1 MKINSLQIEN
11 VKRVKAVTLEPTPNG
26 LTVIGGKNG
35 QGKTSI
41 LDAIAWALGGDR
53 FRPSSAQREDSVI
66 PPFIRVRMDNGLVV
80 ERRGKNSDLYV
91 TDPSGKRAGQQ
102 LLNTFVEQLALDL
115 PRFMQQSSR
124 EKAETLLNIL
134 GIGPTLAELNR
145 QERSVYDQRRA
156 VGQIADQKM
165 KYARE
170 QPFYPDTPDAP
181 VSASE
186 LIRQQQEILA
196 RNGEHQRLRA
206 KRDELK
212 ALVDRLSREQADVA
226 RRLEAAVCDLSLAQK
241 DAADLQDESTA
252 ELEQSIRN
260 VEEINARVRANLDR
274 EKAEE
279 DAREYRRQYD
289 GLTGQLEE
297 VRQQKAA
304 LLDGAALPLP
314 GLSVRDGELCYQGKN
329 WDCMSASDQ
338 LIVSTAIVRR
348 LNPNCG
354 FVLLDKLEQ
363 LDPDTM
369 ARFGAWL
376 QEEGLQ
382 AIATRVSTNAEECT
396 LIISDGA
403 VGENEKSGGA
413 GGTASCWGV
422 GQSPA
427 KLCEAQNI
435 PANQR
440 KGERSEPRG
449 EDSGAKGS
457 LSTERG
463 QTVPALGPE
472 LHGPNE
478 FGTRN
483 RTAPQPRSPQ
493 RAEGVEWA
501 ERSAV
506 RGHEQPSHGTPANMG
521 AAYEAL
527 LADGISQV
535 APQLDPTSPRQ
546 WKEGEF

>member
-53 FRPSSAQREDSVI
+53 FRPSSTQREDSVI

-134 GIGPTLAELNR
+134 GIGPTLAELGR

-165 KYARE
+165 KYAKE

-181 VSASE
+181 VNASE

-206 KRDELK
+206 RRDELK
-212 ALVDRLSREQADVA
+212 ALVDRLSREAADVN
-226 RRLEAAVCDLSLAQK
+226 RRLEAAVCDLSTAQK

-252 ELEQSIRN
+252 ELEASIRN

-304 LLDGAALPLP
+304 LLVPVHRALGGPRQLD
-314 GLSVRDGELCYQGKN
+314 VRTLAGGGGIGVLRVIRVKERQ
-329 WDCMSASDQ
+329 
-338 LIVSTAIVRR
+338 V
-348 LNPNCG
+348 
-354 FVLLDKLEQ
+354 VLLAGQPEQ
-363 LDPDTM
+363 DEADERKPLLSGRE
-369 ARFGAWL
+369 A
-376 QEEGLQ
+376 GL
-382 AIATRVSTNAEECT
+382 
-396 LIISDGA
+396 
-403 VGENEKSGGA
+403 GE
-413 GGTASCWGV
+413 V
-422 GQSPA
+422 GQPERA
-427 KLCEAQNI
+427 EQ
-435 PANQR
+435 QR
-440 KGERSEPRG
+440 
-449 EDSGAKGS
+449 
-457 LSTERG
+457 
-463 QTVPALGPE
+463 VMLGPE
-472 LHGPNE
+472 RVGGDREL
-478 FGTRN
+478 
-483 RTAPQPRSPQ
+483 
-493 RAEGVEWA
+493 GVGVVL
-501 ERSAV
+501 ERV
-506 RGHEQPSHGTPANMG
+506 
-521 AAYEAL
+521 EAL
-527 LADGISQV
+527 GVL
-535 APQLDPTSPRQ
+535 LLLC
-546 WKEGEF
+546 

>member
-11 VKRVKAVTLEPTPNG
+11 VKRVKAVTLEPTLSG

-165 KYARE
+165 KYAKE
-170 QPFYPDTPDAP
+170 QPFYQDAP
-181 VSASE
+181 DEPINVSE

-206 KRDELK
+206 RRDELK
-212 ALVDRLSREQADVA
+212 ALVDRLSREAADVN
-226 RRLEAAVCDLSLAQK
+226 RRLEAAAKDLSLAQK

-252 ELEQSIRN
+252 ELEASIRN

-403 VGENEKSGGA
+403 ALGEEEKKVEVQEALPPAGVWGGA
-413 GGTASCWGV
+413 PQNCAKHSHKQQAS
-422 GQSPA
+422 
-427 KLCEAQNI
+427 
-435 PANQR
+435 
-440 KGERSEPRG
+440 
-449 EDSGAKGS
+449 
-457 LSTERG
+457 
-463 QTVPALGPE
+463 
-472 LHGPNE
+472 
-478 FGTRN
+478 
-483 RTAPQPRSPQ
+483 
-493 RAEGVEWA
+493 
-501 ERSAV
+501 
-506 RGHEQPSHGTPANMG
+506 
-521 AAYEAL
+521 EAL
-527 LADGISQV
+527 LAGDIGQAATRPESSTVRAGNGQS
-535 APQLDPTSPRQ
+535 APVTMNAAANSPRQ
-546 WKEGEF
+546 WREGEF

>member
-11 VKRVKAVTLEPTPNG
+11 VKRVKAVALEPTPSG

-35 QGKTSI
+35 QGKTSV
-41 LDAIAWALGGDR
+41 LDAIAWALGGER
-53 FRPSSAQREDSVI
+53 FRPSAAQREGSVI

-91 TDPSGKRAGQQ
+91 TDPSGRKAGQQ

-124 EKAETLLNIL
+124 EKAETLLNVL

-165 KYARE
+165 KFAKE

-181 VSASE
+181 ISASE
-186 LIRQQQEILA
+186 LIRRQQEILA
-196 RNGEHQRLRA
+196 RNGEHQRLRVR
-206 KRDELK
+206 RDELK
-212 ALVDRLSREQADVA
+212 ALVDRLSREQAELT
-226 RRLEAAVCDLSLAQK
+226 RKLEQAVCDLSLAQK
-241 DAADLQDESTA
+241 NAADLQDESTA
-252 ELEQSIRN
+252 ELEASIRH

-297 VRQQKAA
+297 VRRQKAA

-314 GLSVRDGELCYQGKN
+314 GLSVQDGELCYEGKN
-329 WDCMSASDQ
+329 WDCMSSSDQ

-376 QEEGLQ
+376 EAEGLQ

-396 LIISDGA
+396 IIISDGA
-403 VGENEKSGGA
+403 ALTEDKPKAEVQEAPDSAAAGSARHQMEAPATVPAQPGGR
-413 GGTASCWGV
+413 GGF
-422 GQSPA
+422 PA
-427 KLCEAQNI
+427 AKGYADPMEMMNSVPEGNARQW
-435 PANQR
+435 R
-440 KGERSEPRG
+440 KGE
-449 EDSGAKGS
+449 
-457 LSTERG
+457 
-463 QTVPALGPE
+463 
-472 LHGPNE
+472 
-478 FGTRN
+478 F
-483 RTAPQPRSPQ
+483 
-493 RAEGVEWA
+493 
-501 ERSAV
+501 
-506 RGHEQPSHGTPANMG
+506 
-521 AAYEAL
+521 
-527 LADGISQV
+527 
-535 APQLDPTSPRQ
+535 
-546 WKEGEF
+546 

>member
-165 KYARE
+165 KYAKE

-206 KRDELK
+206 RRDELK
-212 ALVDRLSREQADVA
+212 ALVDRLSREAADVN
-226 RRLEAAVCDLSLAQK
+226 RRLEAAVCDLSTAQK

-252 ELEQSIRN
+252 ELEASIRN

-403 VGENEKSGGA
+403 AAGEDEKRVEVQEALPPAGVLGA
-413 GGTASCWGV
+413 R
-422 GQSPA
+422 PL
-427 KLCEAQNI
+427 KLCEAQPEQQASGRVNEV
-435 PANQR
+435 N
-440 KGERSEPRG
+440 RG
-449 EDSGAKGS
+449 A
-457 LSTERG
+457 
-463 QTVPALGPE
+463 
-472 LHGPNE
+472 
-478 FGTRN
+478 
-483 RTAPQPRSPQ
+483 RTAAQPLHSPE
-493 RAEGVEWA
+493 AHDGPKG
-501 ERSAV
+501 
-506 RGHEQPSHGTPANMG
+506 RGGPK
-521 AAYEAL
+521 EAL
-527 LADGISQV
+527 LADGIGQV
-535 APQLDPTSPRQ
+535 APQPDPTSTRQ
-546 WKEGEF
+546 WRKGEF

>member
-134 GIGPTLAELNR
+134 GIGPTLAELGR

-165 KYARE
+165 KYAKE

-206 KRDELK
+206 RRDELK
-212 ALVDRLSREQADVA
+212 ALVDRLSREAADVN
-226 RRLEAAVCDLSLAQK
+226 RRLEAAVCDLSTAQK

-252 ELEQSIRN
+252 ELEASIRN

-403 VGENEKSGGA
+403 AAGEDEKRVEVQEALPPAGEWGGA
-413 GGTASCWGV
+413 PRNC
-422 GQSPA
+422 A
-427 KLCEAQNI
+427 KHSDSQ
-435 PANQR
+435 QR
-440 KGERSEPRG
+440 TSGRVNEVNRG
-449 EDSGAKGS
+449 A
-457 LSTERG
+457 
-463 QTVPALGPE
+463 
-472 LHGPNE
+472 
-478 FGTRN
+478 
-483 RTAPQPRSPQ
+483 RTAAQPLHSPE
-493 RAEGVEWA
+493 AHDGLNG
-501 ERSAV
+501 
-506 RGHEQPSHGTPANMG
+506 RGGPK
-521 AAYEAL
+521 EAL
-527 LADGISQV
+527 LAGDIGQAATRPESSTVRAGNGQS
-535 APQLDPTSPRQ
+535 APVTMNAAANSPRQ
-546 WKEGEF
+546 WRKGEF